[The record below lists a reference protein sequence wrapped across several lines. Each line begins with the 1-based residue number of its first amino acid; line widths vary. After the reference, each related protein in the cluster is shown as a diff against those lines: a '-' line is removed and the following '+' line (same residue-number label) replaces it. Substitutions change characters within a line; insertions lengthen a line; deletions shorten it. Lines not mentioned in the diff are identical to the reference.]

1 MANIVKSKVIFE
13 KGDNEKN
20 MLHNLE
26 KIARTCYKS
35 EDKMTEGSAQRLIK
49 NLFNRNHMAIMEH
62 EYITYR
68 IICDRGVTHEIVRHR
83 IANYAQ
89 ESTRYVNYSSDKYN
103 SEINVI
109 DIATGF
115 NYNLKDEKDC
125 KKYDE
130 WMEAMEDAEAH
141 YMKLIELGA
150 TPQEARSVLPNSTKT
165 EIVVT
170 MNIREWL
177 HFLKLRTDKAAH
189 PQMREVANMIKDDLL
204 VRYPFIFG
212 ECAKQGEKAC

>member
-130 WMEAMEDAEAH
+130 WMKAMEDAEAH

-212 ECAKQGEKAC
+212 ECVKQGEKAC